1 MTCQGGTLKWKTQP
15 SKSELYQQKLGKGKE
30 ILRNRKYYD
39 PVKEPREGL
48 SKNDQEADLFGAIY
62 PAAKA
67 K

>member
-1 MTCQGGTLKWKTQP
+1 MEDPAKQKWKK
-15 SKSELYQQKLGKGKE
+15 KSYYVKLYQQKLGKGKE
-30 ILRNRKYYD
+30 ILRSRKYYD

-62 PAAKA
+62 LAAKA